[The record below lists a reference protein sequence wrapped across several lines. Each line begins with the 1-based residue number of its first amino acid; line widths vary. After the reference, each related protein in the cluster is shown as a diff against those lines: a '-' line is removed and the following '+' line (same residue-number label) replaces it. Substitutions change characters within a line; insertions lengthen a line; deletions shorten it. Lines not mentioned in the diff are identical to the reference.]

1 MQQEN
6 DPKHR
11 SKSTTPW
18 HQQKVCLLESPSQ
31 TKHLKNF
38 AEKKQLCKGEWSKIR
53 LYSCAGLICHYRK
66 CLVEVEPPT
75 DWQPVIKSN
84 GSQFFFFLLP
94 VLSMFTY
101 CAQKK
106 KNMEMCLCSIS
117 LRRLL
122 VYNFS
127 ENALVP
133 PFDLHPHPFDVSLE
147 LVPQVSLVSLAVF
160 MSMRFLSWEW
170 WNSWGTLLNKNKKP
184 VGKRW
189 RGPFDAKS

>member
-1 MQQEN
+1 MADATDN

-31 TKHLKNF
+31 TKHPKNF
-38 AEKKQLCKGEWSKIR
+38 AEEKLLCKGEWSKI
-53 LYSCAGLICHYRK
+53 LLDSCAGLICHYRK

-84 GSQFFFFLLP
+84 GSHCFVFFP
-94 VLSMFTY
+94 PS
-101 CAQKK
+101 CAVYILCSKK
-106 KNMEMCLCSIS
+106 KMEMCLCSIG

-122 VYNFS
+122 VYNFA

-160 MSMRFLSWEW
+160 ISMR
-170 WNSWGTLLNKNKKP
+170 LL
-184 VGKRW
+184 
-189 RGPFDAKS
+189 D